1 MRVDIHILNHAGN
14 LIECASVAALSSL
27 AHFKRPDI
35 TTNGEEIIVHTL
47 SEKDPIPT
55 VLHHYPVCVL
65 FGFFSEE
72 YGFFFIYF
80 LLLNP
85 VKF

>member
-72 YGFFFIYF
+72 YGFFSFISYY
-80 LLLNP
+80 
-85 VKF
+85 